1 MNQQAARQHGSNR
14 RDNCGNNPT
23 VLVVSAAALLLLLYS
38 LGSYTSTHH
47 DQTRSGRM
55 RTAITAGGGLGQQL
69 QAELSRGAAGQLQQH
84 ILALSNI
91 SSLST
96 AQLPLLLQGTNLS
109 SIITADVLDSA
120 TAKGLGWQQHW
131 QLVQLHQQLLC
142 TSGLTAVHNPPNS
155 VPVKLGN
162 CSVFVYAAHDFVSQE
177 LAGRRHSYEEKEVA
191 AVLWAMQQQ
200 QQQQQAAGAA
210 PRVKQQPLFVDA
222 GANVGSFLFSVADA
236 GYRVAAFEGMPSNI
250 ALLRHSLCA
259 NPHLRNR
266 VGLFGTGLGAE
277 ADTCYVVS
285 DHINVGDGH
294 TVCGEE
300 QVRRRTDNTG
310 YTIRGKTSVR
320 RLDSILSEDIQ
331 VLKLDV
337 EGFELQVL
345 QGADSLLT
353 KHRVN
358 YILTA
363 CTFGGAPR
371 QRQMLKL
378 LDQWGYLISLE
389 GFQGP
394 WLQPAAV
401 ANGSSK
407 LPWNNIFC
415 ARKDLQHATPAR

>member
-1 MNQQAARQHGSNR
+1 MNQQAARQHGANR
-14 RDNCGNNPT
+14 RDSCGNNPT

-38 LGSYTSTHH
+38 LGSYTSTHGLTH
-47 DQTRSGRM
+47 NGRM

-109 SIITADVLDSA
+109 SIATADVLDSA
-120 TAKGLGWQQHW
+120 AAKGLGWQQHW

-177 LAGRRHSYEEKEVA
+177 LAGPRHSYEEKEVA
-191 AVLWAMQQQ
+191 AVLWAM

-300 QVRRRTDNTG
+300 QVRKRTDNTG

-371 QRQMLKL
+371 QRQMLQL
-378 LDQWGYLISLE
+378 LDQWGYYISLD
-389 GFQGP
+389 GFKGP
-394 WLQPAAV
+394 WLDPAAV